1 MQHLWE
7 DTGKLKDDLEDMEK
21 KLLEGKM
28 EIERT
33 MDDYVKLKVCVA
45 VFLSCTQPIM
55 FFVAVFL
62 QTKNSFKML
71 TLLMYF
77 GWFERFLFSAFDTV
91 GSVTGSASDVKYPA
105 APVYTGSLEN

>member
-1 MQHLWE
+1 MTCCGYSMQHLWE

-45 VFLSCTQPIM
+45 VFSFMHTTYNVLCRR
-55 FFVAVFL
+55 FFANKKFVQDA
-62 QTKNSFKML
+62 
-71 TLLMYF
+71 YF
-77 GWFERFLFSAFDTV
+77 INVLRMV
-91 GSVTGSASDVKYPA
+91 
-105 APVYTGSLEN
+105 

>member
-1 MQHLWE
+1 
-7 DTGKLKDDLEDMEK
+7 
-21 KLLEGKM
+21 
-28 EIERT
+28 
-33 MDDYVKLKVCVA
+33 
-45 VFLSCTQPIM
+45 
-55 FFVAVFL
+55 
-62 QTKNSFKML
+62 ML